1 MLSGGLDSTL
11 AIKVVLE
18 QGIEIEALHFT
29 TVFCRCDGLEGSC
42 GSHAKNVANEFNIKI
57 KTINYTSSIIES
69 VKKPRYGYGR
79 NMNPCIDC
87 RINMLHMARR
97 RMEET
102 NASFIITGEVLGQRP
117 MSQHLSALKL
127 IEKDTKLEGLILRP
141 LSAKLLEPT
150 IPEKNKWIDREKL
163 LSISGRSRKEQIS
176 MVTLFKIKDYPCPAG
191 GCLLTDPSFAIRIK
205 DLLFHNPDFALN
217 DVLLLKIGR
226 HFRLNK
232 YVKLVVGRNE
242 KENRVIS
249 NLARPDDFLFEI
261 AEYPGPVS
269 LIRINSPASNS
280 TNPEGSSER
289 EPGTGKFQNDEIKLS
304 GEITARYA
312 DINNLS
318 SPQGKA
324 KIKILSGMPNAFGE
338 LDFLGNITPLK
349 DYEIDKYRLCQ
360 KPKNSYLPIPNGVAQ
375 AISHRDTD
383 VIPKEILHSG

>member
-1 MLSGGLDSTL
+1 MKALALLSGGLDSTL
-11 AIKVVLE
+11 AIKVILE

-29 TVFCRCDGLEGSC
+29 TVFCLCGDSENSC
-42 GSHAKNVANEFNIKI
+42 GLHAKNIADEFNIKI

-87 RINMLHMARR
+87 RINMLHCARQ

-127 IEKDTKLEGLILRP
+127 IEKDTKLDGLILRP

-176 MVTLFKIKDYPCPAG
+176 MANLFEIKDYPCPAG

-205 DLLFHNPDFALN
+205 DLLFHNPDFTLN

-242 KENRVIS
+242 KENQVIS
-249 NLARPDDFLFEI
+249 NLARPDDLLFEI

-269 LIRINSPASNS
+269 LIRTSSPTSN
-280 TNPEGSSER
+280 
-289 EPGTGKFQNDEIKLS
+289 KFQNDEIKLS

-318 SPQGKA
+318 SSPMKA
-324 KIKILSGMPNAFGE
+324 RINILSGMPNAFGE
-338 LDFLGNITPLK
+338 LDFMENITPLK
-349 DYEIDKYRLCQ
+349 DYEIDKYRLSGN
-360 KPKNSYLPIPNGVAQ
+360 PKALAC
-375 AISHRDTD
+375 
-383 VIPKEILHSG
+383 L